1 MFCSSEAF
9 IKKARNGRK
18 LQPNDIK
25 AEDIEDDILS
35 ANIQLIKPLLTESA
49 WVLLHKEGYII
60 ALYNICVNT
69 RKVGDRCMCINKL
82 LIC

>member
-1 MFCSSEAF
+1 MFCSSEAS

-35 ANIQLIKPLLTESA
+35 ADIQLIKPLLTESA
-49 WVLLHKEGYII
+49 WVLLHKVSLLCI
-60 ALYNICVNT
+60 ICVNT